1 MVQKNTKISSTIP
14 ILRYIGYG
22 LLVLSFIDVI
32 TILYPPQFTNSS
44 WELQTIGGIVERV
57 PVPLIGFGFVFL
69 GEPSQW
75 KIPERVLLK
84 IISFL
89 SLVVAA
95 LFLFLVPLGI
105 VNTIRINN
113 ENTETITTQ
122 SEQQIEQIEQLQN
135 LVGDANP
142 QNLAQL
148 AQRLNSQEN
157 PIQANNTEEL
167 RSEIRSRLEQQQ
179 DQIQRQAENTKSQRR
194 RNLLE
199 NAAKWITGALFS
211 CVLFAMIFLQTAWVR
226 KLPLKKK
233 KQPQQTI
240 NN

>member
-1 MVQKNTKISSTIP
+1 MVQKTTKSNSAIP

-22 LLVLSFIDVI
+22 LLVFSAIDI
-32 TILYPPQFTNSS
+32 ATILYPPQFTNPS

-75 KIPERVLLK
+75 KIPERVLLNLT
-84 IISFL
+84 SFL

-122 SEQQIEQIEQLQN
+122 SEQQIEQIEQLKS

-157 PIQANNTEEL
+157 PIEANNPEEL

-179 DQIQRQAENTKSQRR
+179 DQIQQQAENTQSQRR

-199 NAAKWITGALFS
+199 NAAKWITGALLS
-211 CVLFAMIFLQTAWVR
+211 CVLFAIIFLQTAWVR

-233 KQPQQTI
+233 KQEQPKTTM
-240 NN
+240 